1 MPLPCTVSVLCCS
14 CYTQSWFGHSE
25 KIEILLFLKLM
36 CVFLQVPKS
45 KAFSPPAAAIKQDSG
60 YNEQLHVML
69 SNFIH
74 KRRDATDKNRQ
85 IPFPGVINWV
95 QIWQFRQLWHLF
107 DMVFMFIKL
116 RVTMHALWM
125 TALSSCQKA
134 LETGRAVEE
143 HIIDRSRSLFSGC
156 PLRGWVDWER
166 ARKMHFTCFHES
178 YL

>member
-1 MPLPCTVSVLCCS
+1 MPATQLNLSRTSTEHSRHCSNWKNPKDFYLGFMPLPCTVSVLCCS
-14 CYTQSWFGHSE
+14 CYTQSWFGHLE
-25 KIEILLFLKLM
+25 KIEILLFSKLM
-36 CVFLQVPKS
+36 CVFLQEPKS

-116 RVTMHALWM
+116 DSDHA
-125 TALSSCQKA
+125 
-134 LETGRAVEE
+134 R
-143 HIIDRSRSLFSGC
+143 
-156 PLRGWVDWER
+156 PVDDS
-166 ARKMHFTCFHES
+166 TVILPES
-178 YL
+178 T